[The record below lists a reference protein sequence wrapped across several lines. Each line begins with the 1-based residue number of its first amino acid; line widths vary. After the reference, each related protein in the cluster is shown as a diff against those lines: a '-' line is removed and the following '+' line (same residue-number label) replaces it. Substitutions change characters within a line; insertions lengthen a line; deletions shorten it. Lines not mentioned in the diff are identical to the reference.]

1 MLYIY
6 FILGLIL
13 AVIAAIIAPK
23 RNQSAGLWFFLTII
37 FPIAILFIAMKD
49 VDSEAEKRI
58 KNEEKAFEGDGK
70 NLSFDEMDTSQ
81 KIVTISFISLVA
93 LAALYAVL
101 NQ

>member
-1 MLYIY
+1 MLYLY

-49 VDSEAEKRI
+49 IDPEAEKRI
-58 KNEEKAFEGDGK
+58 KDAEKAFEGDGK